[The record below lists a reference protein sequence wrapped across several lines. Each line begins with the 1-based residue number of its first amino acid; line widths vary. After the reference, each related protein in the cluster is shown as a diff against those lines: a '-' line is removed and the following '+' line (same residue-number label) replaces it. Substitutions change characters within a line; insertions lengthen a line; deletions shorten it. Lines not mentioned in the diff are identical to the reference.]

1 VSPLSLTR
9 IPNNFVK
16 KILIVDD
23 ETGFTR
29 LMKLTLEKAGDYE
42 VIEEND
48 GVRAWETAR
57 KVRPDVILMD
67 IVMPKV
73 DGGDAAARIQK
84 DPVLAGIPIIFLT
97 AIVSKKEAVPG
108 GLIGGFPFL
117 SKPVSLDELI
127 ACLKKHLPH

>member
-1 VSPLSLTR
+1 M
-9 IPNNFVK
+9 K

-23 ETGFTR
+23 EAGFTR
-29 LMKLTLEKAGDYE
+29 LMKLTLQKTGEYE

-48 GVRAWETAR
+48 GARAWETAR
-57 KVRPDVILMD
+57 KVLPDLILMD

-84 DPVLAGIPIIFLT
+84 DPALARIPIVFLT
-97 AIVSKKEAVPG
+97 AIVSKKDAQPG

-117 SKPVSLDELI
+117 SKPVSLDDLI
-127 ACLKKHLPH
+127 ACIEKHLPR